1 MSYANMHGALKQY
14 RRIGVDTEIPEA
26 TPHRR
31 VQLLLEG
38 VLDRVAVATGCI
50 ERGDIPNKGA
60 QIGRA
65 VSIIDNLRA
74 ALDHEVGGEMAGNL
88 DSLYVYM
95 ARRLTEANLHN
106 RVADLQEVAALVR
119 EIKLGWDAIP
129 GHMVGQQYAA
139 ATGA

>member
-38 VLDRVAVATGCI
+38 ILDRVAVATGCI
-50 ERGDIPNKGA
+50 ERGDIPGKGA

-74 ALDHEVGGEMAGNL
+74 ALDHEVGGEMVGNL

-129 GHMVGQQYAA
+129 GHMGGQRYVAA
-139 ATGA
+139 ASA